1 MEFFITPIALITG
14 TFLFGF
20 IILAVINLMRKGNAG
35 DLHPNQA
42 SADYPFTH
50 FRHLKPNNL

>member
-14 TFLFGF
+14 TFLIGF
-20 IILAVINLMRKGNAG
+20 IILALIHLVRKGDAG
-35 DLHPNQA
+35 DLRPNQA

-50 FRHLKPNNL
+50 FRHLKSNNL